1 MAFKSVKDLW
11 DTRTGISMLL
21 KNDWIK
27 RDLISNEDL
36 NIFVQK
42 IEIKGNEHLES
53 GPKWTVK
60 GGDSDGPLS
69 GRSRESWRSIQKWK
83 FLSQTGRSFEPNK
96 TGKDDRGRSS
106 EP

>member
-1 MAFKSVKDLW
+1 
-11 DTRTGISMLL
+11 MLL
-21 KNDWIK
+21 KNDRIK
-27 RDLISNEDL
+27 RDLVSNDDL

-60 GGDSDGPLS
+60 GGDSDGPFRAKV
-69 GRSRESWRSIQKWK
+69 GRSIQKWT

-96 TGKDDRGRSS
+96 TGKDDRGRSF